1 MTLFVGLPF
10 FGFYFGTKYQA
21 ALDNTGYFVNDDSL
35 QKTTTASPTVVKKES
50 GIKPNPVLIKEL
62 AATAQWQDNS
72 VSYSLDKI
80 YLTPEIADIGD
91 YRNNFKNITWVVA
104 HLNLRDRRT
113 TGDRR
118 IIPVTSYLRV
128 RNLKQDLSPIDNKLY
143 LSPQENASVFVTFPV
158 SNGWVK
164 PTLLVGLLKQPKTI
178 LLDFDSNKVKSLNGV
193 FLLKQG
199 FLESY
204 PVQQ

>member
-10 FGFYFGTKYQA
+10 FGFYFGTKYQE
-21 ALDNTGYFVNDDSL
+21 ALDNTGCPVNDDSS
-35 QKTTTASPTVVKKES
+35 QKTTTVSPTIVQKES
-50 GIKPNPVLIKEL
+50 GINPNPVLIKEL
-62 AATAQWQDNS
+62 VVTAQWQDNS

-80 YLTPEIADIGD
+80 YLTPEIADMGD
-91 YRNNFKNITWVVA
+91 YRNNFNNITWVVA
-104 HLNLRDRRT
+104 HLNIRDRRT

-118 IIPVTSYLRV
+118 VIPVTNYLRI
-128 RNLKQDLSPIDNKLY
+128 RNLKQDLSPIDNELY
-143 LSPQENASVFVTFPV
+143 MRPQENASVFVIFPV
-158 SNGWVK
+158 SNEWVK

-199 FLESY
+199 FIESY